1 MALLPVVEKY
11 PISYLLV
18 WRNYKEEWFGP
29 SPSKPDAEFFNEFY
43 HSEKTLFLEN
53 I

>member
-1 MALLPVVEKY
+1 MVDKY

-29 SPSKPDAEFFNEFY
+29 SPAQPDAPYFNEFY
-43 HSEKTLFLEN
+43 NAEKTLFLN
-53 I
+53 DIK

>member
-1 MALLPVVEKY
+1 VENY

-29 SPSKPDAEFFNEFY
+29 SPSKPDAQYFVDFY
-43 HSEKTLFLEN
+43 NNDKTLFLKE
-53 I
+53 IK